1 MRMMPKNIVFV
12 DFMKIRSP
20 CSEWLLSPE
29 EKAKE
34 RIALLLN
41 TSAQGI
47 KETVTQKEQAV
58 YEKVRDT

>member
-1 MRMMPKNIVFV
+1 
-12 DFMKIRSP
+12 
-20 CSEWLLSPE
+20 LLSPE